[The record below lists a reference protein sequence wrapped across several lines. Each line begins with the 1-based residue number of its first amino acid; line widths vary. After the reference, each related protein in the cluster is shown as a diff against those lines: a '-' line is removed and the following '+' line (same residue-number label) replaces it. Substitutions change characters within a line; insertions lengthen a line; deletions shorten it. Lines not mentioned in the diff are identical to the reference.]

1 MSWLLI
7 QKIISLYIIL
17 LLGVLLTRLKVFQ
30 QSFSKT
36 LSIISVYLLLP
47 CMILSSFQIERNST
61 TQRGLLL
68 ALMASVVIHAL
79 FLLVNRLLRKPL
91 RLDAVEQTSVIYSN
105 AGNLIMPLVL
115 SILGKE
121 WVVYCSPFLCVQQL
135 LLWTHA
141 RSVMCGT
148 KASDLKSL
156 FGNINILAVIAG
168 LILFLTGLRLPKV
181 CEDAVESMASCIGP
195 LSMLITGILVG
206 SMGIR
211 KLTSYRRMWLT
222 AALRLLVLPLLTLGL
237 LYFSGMARLSPD
249 GASVLLVVFMGVA
262 SCSASAITS
271 MSLVFHQDAEYASAI
286 NLVTTLLCVVTL
298 PLMISLYTRFFQL

>member
-68 ALMASVVIHAL
+68 SLLASVVIHAL
-79 FLLVNRLLRKPL
+79 FLLVTRLLRKPL

-168 LILFLTGLRLPKV
+168 LILFLTGLRLPQV

-298 PLMISLYTRFFQL
+298 PLMISLYTRVFQL

>member
-17 LLGVLLTRLKVFQ
+17 LLGVLLTRLRVFQ
-30 QSFSKT
+30 QSFSRV
-36 LSIISVYLLLP
+36 LSVISVYLLLP

-61 TQRGLLL
+61 TQTGLLL
-68 ALMASVVIHAL
+68 SLLASGIIHVL

-115 SILGKE
+115 SLLGKE

-148 KASDLKSL
+148 RASDLKSL
-156 FGNINILAVIAG
+156 FGNINILAVIVG
-168 LILFLTGLRLPKV
+168 ILLFLTGLRLPRV
-181 CEDAVESMASCIGP
+181 CEDAVESMAAAIGP
-195 LSMLITGILVG
+195 VSMLITGILVG

-222 AALRLLVLPLLTLGL
+222 AALRLIVLPLLTLGL
-237 LYFSGMARLSPD
+237 LYFSGISRLSPD
-249 GASVLLVVFMGVA
+249 GPSVLLVVFMGT
-262 SCSASAITS
+262 ASAITS
-271 MSLVFHQDAEYASAI
+271 LSLVFHQDAEYASAI

-298 PLMISLYTRFFQL
+298 PLMIMLYTAAFHL